1 MVLEVE
7 EEPLPQGWEVGMSRS
22 KNMPYYYNAKSAEGL
37 PRGWAHQFDND
48 GRRFYFHIKD
58 KTGTTTYDKPVLRAA
73 HSHSSK
79 AASLQNLLSPAD
91 GPAEARPRWRPTS
104 T

>member
-7 EEPLPQGWEVGMSRS
+7 EEPLPQGWEVVMSRS
-22 KNMPYYYNAKSAEGL
+22 KNMPYYYNAKSQKVYWVDDEL

-58 KTGTTTYDKPVLRAA
+58 KTGTTTYDKPVLRAV

-79 AASLQNLLSPAD
+79 
-91 GPAEARPRWRPTS
+91 GGIVAELAVPCGRSR
-104 T
+104 